1 MEWLTEWFTVQW
13 SDETGGPL
21 KEEEADSDDSRW
33 NMTQGGR
40 RGTRRKKNRRG
51 IRVNSFE

>member
-40 RGTRRKKNRRG
+40 RGTRRKKK
-51 IRVNSFE
+51 